1 MKGKVFKIIAV
12 VLLIILTALLIWNI
26 VEYIKTICSNMQVV
40 KLTNEYYDDKSNED
54 YNTVI
59 QRLKKSTALAILRTI
74 YSLFAIF
81 SSGCF
86 VYGIVKSMYTIE
98 VAAKIKYSTEQIDE
112 YISILKSRRQVKK
125 KARDEKRRKKLQE
138 ELNKYEES

>member
-1 MKGKVFKIIAV
+1 MKGKVLKIIAI
-12 VLLIILTALLIWNI
+12 VLLTALCVFLIWNI
-26 VEYIKTICSNMQVV
+26 VLHIKTVRNNVEYINYFDKNNKEHTIAIQRIKETIALSILRSICS
-40 KLTNEYYDDKSNED
+40 
-54 YNTVI
+54 
-59 QRLKKSTALAILRTI
+59 
-74 YSLFAIF
+74 LFTIF

-98 VAAKIKYSTEQIDE
+98 VAAKIKYSSQQIDE
-112 YISILKSRRQVKK
+112 YISILKSRRQAKK